1 MESNSLPK
9 SFDDLIARSEK
20 PVLVDF
26 WAEWCGACRMLSP
39 TLLKVASEY
48 KGRIVTVKVNV
59 DKKAQLASRF
69 QVSGI
74 PTVIL
79 FAGGNAVMRFSGALA
94 YEQFKQQLDQALAEL
109 QSGPGRKPDSV

>member
-1 MESNSLPK
+1 MIVNSLPK
-9 SFDDLIARSEK
+9 SFDDLIVSSDR

-39 TLLKVASEY
+39 TLQKIASEY
-48 KGRIVTVKVNV
+48 KDRIVTVKVNV
-59 DKKAQLASRF
+59 DRKPHLASRF

-79 FAGGNAVMRFSGALA
+79 FSGGDAVMRFSGAQP
-94 YEQFKQQLDQALAEL
+94 YEQFKRQLDQALASR
-109 QSGPGRKPDSV
+109 QSGPGPSNG

>member
-1 MESNSLPK
+1 MEPNSLPK
-9 SFDDLIARSEK
+9 SFDDLIVSSDR

-26 WAEWCGACRMLSP
+26 WAEWCGACKMLSP
-39 TLLKVASEY
+39 TLQKIASEY

-59 DKKAQLASRF
+59 DRKPQLASRF

-79 FAGGNAVMRFSGALA
+79 FAGGNAVMRFSGALP
-94 YEQFKQQLDQALAEL
+94 YDQFKRQVDQALAK
-109 QSGPGRKPDSV
+109 R

>member
-1 MESNSLPK
+1 MEPNSLPK
-9 SFDDLIARSEK
+9 SFDDLIAISDR

-26 WAEWCGACRMLSP
+26 WAEWCGACKMLSP
-39 TLLKVASEY
+39 TLQKIASEY

-59 DKKAQLASRF
+59 DRKPQLASRF

-79 FAGGNAVMRFSGALA
+79 FAGGNAVMRFSGALP
-94 YEQFKQQLDQALAEL
+94 YDQFKRQVDQALAK
-109 QSGPGRKPDSV
+109 R

>member
-1 MESNSLPK
+1 MDMEPSSLPK
-9 SFDDLIARSEK
+9 SFDDLIARSDK

-26 WAEWCGACRMLSP
+26 WAEWCGACKMLSP
-39 TLLKVASEY
+39 TLQKIASEY

-59 DKKAQLASRF
+59 DRKPQLASRF

-79 FAGGNAVMRFSGALA
+79 FAGGNAVMRFSGALP
-94 YEQFKQQLDQALAEL
+94 YDQFKRQVDQALAK
-109 QSGPGRKPDSV
+109 R